1 LIRIFA
7 LHPHYSILKAA
18 ALVGLGNGSDVV
30 HILPHDP
37 SDPEK
42 LSFDIDV
49 LRERLEEEKQA
60 GRGVIVVY
68 GAGEVNT
75 GSMGKGVRQV
85 AGVCAELGAW
95 LHVDA
100 GEYGVTLSGIRWR
113 RG

>member
-1 LIRIFA
+1 MIRIFA

-18 ALVGLGNGSDVV
+18 ALVGLGNGGDVL

-42 LSFDIDV
+42 LSFDQEV
-49 LRERLEEEKQA
+49 LRKRLQEEKEA

-75 GSMGKGVRQV
+75 GSIGKGLRAV
-85 AGVCAELGAW
+85 AGICEDLGAW

-100 GEYGVTLSGIRWR
+100 GKCLICSFP
-113 RG
+113 